1 MNIQLAKLVKS
12 DNNLTQADLVNVT
25 LTDGT
30 TLSIPLEESNRHYQ
44 EYLEWLS
51 EGNTPEPADE

>member
-30 TLSIPLEESNRHYQ
+30 TLSIPLEESNRHYH
-44 EYLEWLS
+44 EYLEWLA
-51 EGNTPEPADE
+51 EGNTPEEAD